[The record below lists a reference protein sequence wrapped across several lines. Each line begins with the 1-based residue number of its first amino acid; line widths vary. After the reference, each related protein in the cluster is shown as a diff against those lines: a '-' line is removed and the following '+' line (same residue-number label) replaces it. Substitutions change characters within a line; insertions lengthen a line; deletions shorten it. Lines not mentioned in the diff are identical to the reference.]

1 MRVLA
6 LLSTDR
12 EVGIERE
19 DGVFI
24 NIGNSPV
31 IFDLIIHNQSMVH
44 ERIERDNHPLFLPKN
59 PREMIH
65 TLDSVDIDLSHIGT
79 ETRWK
84 LRDGAKILITK
95 EDTRSSILQ
104 SRIKHIRRNVKGYL
118 ETIELIKKEEVLD
131 TFLRTYFPQQPSL
144 PIHF

>member
-1 MRVLA
+1 
-6 LLSTDR
+6 
-12 EVGIERE
+12 
-19 DGVFI
+19 
-24 NIGNSPV
+24 
-31 IFDLIIHNQSMVH
+31 MVH

-59 PREMIH
+59 SREMIH
-65 TLDSVDIDLSHIGT
+65 TLDSVDIDLSHVGT

-104 SRIKHIRRNVKGYL
+104 NRIKHIRRNVKGYL

>member
-1 MRVLA
+1 
-6 LLSTDR
+6 
-12 EVGIERE
+12 
-19 DGVFI
+19 
-24 NIGNSPV
+24 
-31 IFDLIIHNQSMVH
+31 MVH

-59 PREMIH
+59 PREIIY
-65 TLDSVDIDLSHIGT
+65 TLDSVDIDLSHVGT
-79 ETRWK
+79 ETRWR
-84 LRDGAKILITK
+84 LRDGAKILIVE
-95 EDTRSSILQ
+95 EDIPSPIFQ